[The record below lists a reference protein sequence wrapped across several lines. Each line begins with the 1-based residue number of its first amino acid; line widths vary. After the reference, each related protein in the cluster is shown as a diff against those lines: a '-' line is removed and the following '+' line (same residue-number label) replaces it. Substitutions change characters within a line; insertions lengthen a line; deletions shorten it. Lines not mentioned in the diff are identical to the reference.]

1 VLFTLGTE
9 GFPYLSTPGTVL
21 NIIEMFAFLLEIF
34 CHIIYMIQSHIIV
47 AGSNLRC
54 AVKFRQMRQNRMC
67 VAASIQARLGS
78 TRLPGKVLFPLGDRR
93 ILKWSIDR
101 SEDADT
107 VDETVAAI
115 GDGPENDAIESY
127 CDRSNINYLAGP
139 EDDLLERHLRVVEET
154 GCDLLVRITA
164 DCPFVP
170 SDEIDRVV
178 EEHLSND
185 ARYTTNVT
193 ENMPIGIGV
202 DVVDPSLLRELNS
215 LGETHPVKLA
225 RAEPTDWG
233 TVRSDDRSWNP
244 VSNVHLAVDTPTDYW
259 SIVDALEAVGDDS
272 RAVAEWLA
280 SR

>member
-1 VLFTLGTE
+1 M
-9 GFPYLSTPGTVL
+9 Y
-21 NIIEMFAFLLEIF
+21 
-34 CHIIYMIQSHIIV
+34 V
-47 AGSNLRC
+47 AT
-54 AVKFRQMRQNRMC
+54 
-67 VAASIQARLGS
+67 SIQARLGS

-93 ILKWSIDR
+93 ILKWSIDK
-101 SEDADT
+101 SQDADT

-115 GDGPENDAIESY
+115 GDRPENDAIEIY
-127 CDRSNINYLAGP
+127 CDRSDIDYLVGP

-154 GCDLLVRITA
+154 ACDLLVRITA
-164 DCPFVP
+164 DCPFVS

-202 DVVDPSLLRELNS
+202 DVIDPSLLREFHS

-233 TVRSDDRSWNP
+233 TVWSNNPIWDP
-244 VSNVHLAVDTPTDYW
+244 VSDVHLAVDTPTDYW
-259 SIVDALEAVGDDS
+259 RIVDALEAVGDDS
-272 RAVAEWLA
+272 KAVAEWLA

>member
-1 VLFTLGTE
+1 ML
-9 GFPYLSTPGTVL
+9 
-21 NIIEMFAFLLEIF
+21 
-34 CHIIYMIQSHIIV
+34 
-47 AGSNLRC
+47 AGSNLMW
-54 AVKFRQMRQNRMC
+54 AVKSHQMRQYCMY
-67 VAASIQARLGS
+67 VTASIQARLGS

-101 SEDADT
+101 SEDAAT

-115 GDGPENDAIESY
+115 GDHPENDAVESY
-127 CDRSNINYLAGP
+127 CDRSDIDYLVGP
-139 EDDLLERHLRVVEET
+139 EDDLLERHLGVVEET
-154 GCDLLVRITA
+154 ACDLLVRITA

-170 SDEIDRVV
+170 SDEIDRVI

-193 ENMPIGIGV
+193 ESMPIGIGV
-202 DVVDPSLLRELNS
+202 DVIDPSLLRELNS

-225 RAEPTDWG
+225 RAQPTDWG
-233 TVRSDDRSWNP
+233 TVWSDDRSWDT
-244 VSNVHLAVDTPTDYW
+244 VSDVHLAVDTPTDYW

>member
-1 VLFTLGTE
+1 M
-9 GFPYLSTPGTVL
+9 Y
-21 NIIEMFAFLLEIF
+21 
-34 CHIIYMIQSHIIV
+34 
-47 AGSNLRC
+47 
-54 AVKFRQMRQNRMC
+54 

-107 VDETVAAI
+107 VDKTVAAI
-115 GDGPENDAIESY
+115 GDCPENDAIESY
-127 CDRSNINYLAGP
+127 CDRFNINYLVGP
-139 EDDLLERHLRVVEET
+139 EGDLLERHLGVVEET
-154 GCDLLVRITA
+154 ACDLLVRITA

-193 ENMPIGIGV
+193 ETMPIGIGV
-202 DVVDPSLLRELNS
+202 DVIDPSLLRELNS

-225 RAEPTDWG
+225 RAEPTDWD
-233 TVRSDDRSWNP
+233 TVRSDDRSWDP
-244 VSNVHLAVDTPTDYW
+244 VSDVHLAVDTPTDYW